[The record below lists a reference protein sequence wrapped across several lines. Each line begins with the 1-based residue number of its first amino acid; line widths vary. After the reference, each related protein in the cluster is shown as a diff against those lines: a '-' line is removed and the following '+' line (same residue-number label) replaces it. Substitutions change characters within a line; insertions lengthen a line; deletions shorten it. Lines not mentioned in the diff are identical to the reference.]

1 MLRIGIAIIAAL
13 TLALGLVTWRL
24 KVAWQDNAVIEQQ
37 LDSAN
42 QQLRDAEVREKA
54 IDETVGK
61 LIGATRD
68 NAKKLNQTLEAI
80 RDIKPEP
87 GDTHESIDC
96 LDRPLPAA
104 LDRSLR
110 HPRNQ
115 DGHSAGNPAR

>member
-1 MLRIGIAIIAAL
+1 MLRIGLAIIAAL

-37 LDSAN
+37 LETATR
-42 QQLRDAEVREKA
+42 QLHDAEVREKA
-54 IDETVGK
+54 IDETMGRFVS
-61 LIGATRD
+61 ATRD
-68 NAKKLNQTLEAI
+68 NAKKLDQTLNAI

-96 LDRPLPAA
+96 LDRNLPAA

-110 HPRNQ
+110 HRNP
-115 DGHSAGNPAR
+115 DGNAAGNPAR

>member
-1 MLRIGIAIIAAL
+1 MLRIGIAIIAVL

-42 QQLRDAEVREKA
+42 QQLRDAEVREKP

-68 NAKKLNQTLEAI
+68 NAKQLNQTFNVAAHRFYRCEIGEIGAL
-80 RDIKPEP
+80 IKV
-87 GDTHESIDC
+87 
-96 LDRPLPAA
+96 
-104 LDRSLR
+104 
-110 HPRNQ
+110 
-115 DGHSAGNPAR
+115 